1 MVSAIGEASS
11 LNEKRKKVLLI
22 TGVCNGIGKAI
33 VNEFYKSN
41 YNIMINDVQ
50 LDELKKI
57 AENVPKEFTKNNNN
71 NDTKIAYFYGDISQ
85 LETSR
90 SLIEETVKKFGGIDV
105 LINNTPNPGIA
116 VIGRTTSNYIEAQT
130 TNYFTLE
137 EYGISDRN
145 LKGAYLCIKEIVKHI
160 VNYKNNNDEKE
171 NNKMIDDNKDT
182 KGTKTKTYSIINI
195 SCPYESIPEEMIN
208 KGTISQSGIDP
219 FTSSRSGVKTLTKTI
234 ALQLANE
241 GIRVNAIA
249 PGIISTDIYKE
260 SKVDHQQVEKNKNK
274 IIPFNRIGNPE
285 EIAKI
290 ALFLS
295 TDIASYITGTIIY
308 VDGGLNLT
316 HPNFFLESDLE
327 KD

>member
-1 MVSAIGEASS
+1 MI
-11 LNEKRKKVLLI
+11 L
-22 TGVCNGIGKAI
+22 
-33 VNEFYKSN
+33 KSP
-41 YNIMINDVQ
+41 ISM
-50 LDELKKI
+50 
-57 AENVPKEFTKNNNN
+57 A
-71 NDTKIAYFYGDISQ
+71 ISQ
-85 LETSR
+85 PETSR
-90 SLIEETVKKFGGIDV
+90 SLIEETFKKFGGIDV
-105 LINNTPNPGIA
+105 LINNTPNPGIPL
-116 VIGRTTSNYIEAQT
+116 IGRTTSNYIEAQT

-171 NNKMIDDNKDT
+171 KNDMIDDNKGT

-208 KGTISQSGIDP
+208 KGTVSQSGIDP

-234 ALQLANE
+234 ALQLANR

-249 PGIISTDIYKE
+249 PGIISTDICKE
-260 SKVDHQQVEKNKNK
+260 SKLGHQQVEKNK

-285 EIAKI
+285 EIAQI

-308 VDGGLNLT
+308 VDGGLNLI
-316 HPNFFLESDLE
+316 HSNFFLESDLE

>member
-1 MVSAIGEASS
+1 MGSAINEDSS
-11 LNEKRKKVLLI
+11 NNGKRKKVLLL
-22 TGVCNGIGKAI
+22 TGACNGIGKAI
-33 VNEFYKSN
+33 VKEFYKSN

-50 LDELKKI
+50 YDELKNI
-57 AENVPKEFTKNNNN
+57 AENALPKVFPKNST
-71 NDTKIAYFYGDISQ
+71 DTRIAYFYGDISQ
-85 LETSR
+85 PETSR
-90 SLIEETVKKFGGIDV
+90 SLIEETVKKFGDVDV
-105 LINNTPNPGIA
+105 LINNTSNSGIS
-116 VIGRTTSNYIEAQT
+116 VIGKTTSNYIEPET

-171 NNKMIDDNKDT
+171 KNKKIDDNKDT

-208 KGTISQSGIDP
+208 KGTVSQSGIDP

-234 ALQLANE
+234 ALQLANR

-249 PGIISTDIYKE
+249 PGIISTDICKE
-260 SKVDHQQVEKNKNK
+260 SKLGHQQVEKNK

-285 EIAKI
+285 EIAQI

-308 VDGGLNLT
+308 VDGGLNLI
-316 HPNFFLESDLE
+316 HSNFFLESDLE

>member
-11 LNEKRKKVLLI
+11 INGKRKKVLLI

-33 VNEFYKSN
+33 VKEFYKSN

-50 LDELKKI
+50 PDELKKI
-57 AENVPKEFTKNNNN
+57 AENIQKGFTENNNN
-71 NDTKIAYFYGDISQ
+71 NDIKIAYFYGDISQ
-85 LETSR
+85 PETSR

-105 LINNTPNPGIA
+105 LINNTANPGIP
-116 VIGRTTSNYIEAQT
+116 VIGRTTSTYIEAQT

-145 LKGAYLCIKEIVKHI
+145 LKGAYLCIREIVKHI

-171 NNKMIDDNKDT
+171 ENKMIDDNKDT
-182 KGTKTKTYSIINI
+182 KGTTTKTYSIINI

-234 ALQLANE
+234 ALQLANR

-260 SKVDHQQVEKNKNK
+260 AKLGHQQVEKNKNK

-285 EIAKI
+285 EIAQI

-295 TDIASYITGTIIY
+295 SDIASYITGTIIY
-308 VDGGLNLT
+308 VDGGLNLI